1 MGLRDVPSQDRPRRK
16 SRFLRSRRFAPESRS
31 GARPPPKHFL
41 SDRISN
47 LDPAL
52 QLRIQGLSP

>member
-1 MGLRDVPSQDRPRRK
+1 MGLRDVPSPDRSGRTI
-16 SRFLRSRRFAPESRS
+16 RFLRSRRFAPESRS

-41 SDRISN
+41 SDRIAN

-52 QLRIQGLSP
+52 QLRIQRLPP